1 MSLIALMSEESK
13 QELYKKF
20 LDVSM
25 YVGTN
30 GKISFSI
37 ETDTVKFMMSNL
49 ISDIV

>member
-1 MSLIALMSEESK
+1 MDYTKTGRNRRE
-13 QELYKKF
+13 KKT
-20 LDVSM
+20 LRSM

-49 ISDIV
+49 ISDID